1 VTHTPTLD
9 PHRLDQLRTFL
20 VSEAAGQVTDA
31 QRRSPVRSRSRRLVV
46 GAVATVALGGGLVAV
61 STVHPGGT
69 DAALA
74 ITTEG
79 EWTSVRMVDAEADP
93 QAVVDELVAA
103 GIDARIAPDGW
114 NPDPPYDHDRTVAIV
129 SEVRPEFTYG
139 LHVVV
144 EHEPG
149 TTGSGDLFLA
159 HGVDTDEG
167 DDVSFSI
174 RSDSDAQVIIDAR
187 E

>member
-1 VTHTPTLD
+1 MTHTPTLD

-31 QRRSPVRSRSRRLVV
+31 QRRPLVGSRSRRFAV
-46 GAVATVALGGGLVAV
+46 GAVTAVALGAGLVAV
-61 STVHPGGT
+61 STVRPGGT
-69 DAALA
+69 DPALA

-79 EWTSVRMVDAEADP
+79 EWTSVRMVDVDADP

-114 NPDPPYDHDRTVAIV
+114 NPNPPYGDGTVAIL
-129 SEVRPEFTYG
+129 SEVPPEFTYG

-144 EHEPG
+144 EFELG
-149 TTGSGDLFLA
+149 ATGPGDLFEA
-159 HGVDTDEG
+159 HGVDTDQGE
-167 DDVSFSI
+167 DVSFSI
-174 RSDSDAQVIIDAR
+174 QSGSDAQVIVDAR